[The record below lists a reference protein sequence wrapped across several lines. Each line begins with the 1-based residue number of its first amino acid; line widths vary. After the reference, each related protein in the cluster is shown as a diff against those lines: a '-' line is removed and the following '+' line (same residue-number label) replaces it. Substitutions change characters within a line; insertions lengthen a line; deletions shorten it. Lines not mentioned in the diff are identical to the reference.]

1 MPRYRVE
8 LTLVGGDL
16 PFIWEGQA
24 RSQYRAEVQ
33 AMLALRQVSTQ
44 AVVAIAT
51 QELD

>member
-8 LTLVGGDL
+8 LTLEGGDL
-16 PFIWEGQA
+16 PFIWEGEA

-44 AVVAIAT
+44 AVVSMT
-51 QELD
+51 CVPLD